1 MVVVGGRSH
10 QHHPVAVFLAA
21 RVKTHDHAIPLED
34 LLIERLTIK
43 KTKRKLRQKG
53 LHILMD
59 CWSEFFKV
67 HLQRERSFLL
77 QVGDPLSLKG
87 PKPGPL
93 DQPVQDEHPL
103 LPISQRSDL

>member
-1 MVVVGGRSH
+1 
-10 QHHPVAVFLAA
+10 
-21 RVKTHDHAIPLED
+21 
-34 LLIERLTIK
+34 
-43 KTKRKLRQKG
+43 
-53 LHILMD
+53 MD